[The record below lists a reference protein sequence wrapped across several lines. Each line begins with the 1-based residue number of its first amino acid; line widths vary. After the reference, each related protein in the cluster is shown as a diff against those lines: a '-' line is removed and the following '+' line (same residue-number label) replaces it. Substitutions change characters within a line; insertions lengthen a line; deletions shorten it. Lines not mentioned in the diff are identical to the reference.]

1 METTIENQPAL
12 NPYAAPVL
20 STPVEAEEVSANRA
34 SLQTLREVNFFYT
47 VAEMSYIA
55 ICISSFCYH
64 FLVLSNL
71 AQIGWITYCVS
82 SFVFWCSTL
91 VGLFKSRGITPGTI
105 LTVLLLPVPILGTVV
120 FLSARQEMRCFM
132 VFNGFLQEFVGFRE
146 DAEER
151 NAMAQDPDYIPSL
164 YFKRN
169 GTRRGRGFKMNA
181 CVIMALVAFGVMF
194 LIFA

>member
-1 METTIENQPAL
+1 METSIENQPAL

-20 STPVEAEEVSANRA
+20 SAPVRSEEVSANRA
-34 SLQTLREVNFFYT
+34 SLQTLREVNVFYT
-47 VAEMSYIA
+47 VADVSYVA
-55 ICISSFCYH
+55 ICMSLFCYC
-64 FLVLSNL
+64 FLDFLNL
-71 AQIGWITYCVS
+71 DQIGWIAFCVT
-82 SFVFWCSTL
+82 SFVFWCSTM
-91 VGLFKSRGITPGTI
+91 VGLFKSCGFTSGTV
-105 LTVLLLPVPILGTVV
+105 LTVLLLPIPILGTVV

-151 NAMAQDPDYIPSL
+151 NAMAQDPDYVPSL

-181 CVIMALVAFGVMF
+181 WVIIALLASGVMF